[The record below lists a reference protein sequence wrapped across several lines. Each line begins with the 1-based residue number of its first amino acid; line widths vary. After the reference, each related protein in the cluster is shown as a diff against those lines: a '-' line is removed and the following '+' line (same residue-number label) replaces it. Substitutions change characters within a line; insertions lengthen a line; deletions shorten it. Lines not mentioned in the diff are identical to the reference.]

1 MNTSGGSVTLM
12 DNPTWTLVDRLRK
25 SRLLAD
31 LDQGQLAEAI
41 GVSRNTVSNWET
53 GRSEPSATF
62 FIRWAQA
69 TGVTLDWLAEGVNA
83 KPPPLSRRGFQLMC
97 ARRDSNP

>member
-1 MNTSGGSVTLM
+1 M

-31 LDQGQLAEAI
+31 IDQASIAEAL

-53 GRSEPSATF
+53 GRSEPSATY
-62 FIRWAQA
+62 FIRWAQV
-69 TGVTLDWLAEGVNA
+69 TGVTLDWLAEGLNA
-83 KPPPLSRRGFQLMC
+83 EIPAADATGTSGGAVRPKGLEPLTF
-97 ARRDSNP
+97 

>member
-1 MNTSGGSVTLM
+1 MTLM

-53 GRSEPSATF
+53 GRSEPTATH

-69 TGVTLDWLAEGVNA
+69 TGVTLDWLAEGLNA
-83 KPPPLSRRGFQLMC
+83 ETASTEVEAVSGSVRPKGLEPLTF
-97 ARRDSNP
+97 